1 MRRRSADRRS
11 PALPA
16 RVRLADAQRRSHRR
30 GRGRVRARVRADRR
44 SSTPDPRAAARD
56 HRTPGPAPGVFFC
69 AAPIAA
75 RAARADRCAARDPGR
90 RCSSSSRPSP
100 PGSTGRAPR
109 AVIRRR
115 PMSPGAPAYRVKRP
129 PSGIQKSRPG
139 GRHPGPDGPKAWA
152 MFQTN
157 NTAVFP
163 TGPNCPII
171 PLKVAYIFVRGPYD
185 QTRRPVGRG
194 A

>member
-1 MRRRSADRRS
+1 MLSAGRIEEAGQAFDRVFE
-11 PALPA
+11 LI
-16 RVRLADAQRRSHRR
+16 
-30 GRGRVRARVRADRR
+30 DR
-44 SSTPDPRAAARD
+44 STPDPRAAARD

-75 RAARADRCAARDPGR
+75 RAALADRCAARDPPPVPPVLELEPPSER
-90 RCSSSSRPSP
+90 RPSP
-100 PGSTGRAPR
+100 SRDPPAAHRGPSSAAARCRPGPLHIGSTGRHPASRNRR
-109 AVIRRR
+109 AAAAG
-115 PMSPGAPAYRVKRP
+115 PGARGAV
-129 PSGIQKSRPG
+129 
-139 GRHPGPDGPKAWA
+139 AWA

-157 NTAVFP
+157 NTTVFP